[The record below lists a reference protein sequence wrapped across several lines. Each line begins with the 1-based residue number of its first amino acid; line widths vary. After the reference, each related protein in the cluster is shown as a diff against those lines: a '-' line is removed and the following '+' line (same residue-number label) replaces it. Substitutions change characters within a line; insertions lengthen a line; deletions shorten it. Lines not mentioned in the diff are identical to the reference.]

1 MKKQIQKNK
10 EKEHINQLNKIR
22 KTVNEV
28 RQKITD
34 TYLVESLFSKD
45 YSEDNRLSS
54 DKYLYI
60 NGKTLNVIFEKFLDY
75 PIPSIRNQFFKHLEY
90 IYNRDFLSQ
99 DQGFKKFE
107 DKDSYIKYMSN
118 FIDFFSVISL
128 RYINEVFK

>member
-10 EKEHINQLNKIR
+10 EKEYLNQFNRIR
-22 KTVNEV
+22 KTIKNVN
-28 RQKITD
+28 QKILD

-45 YSEDNRLSS
+45 YSVDRPSS

-75 PIPSIRNQFFKHLEY
+75 PIPSIRDQFFKHLEY

-107 DKDSYIKYMSN
+107 DKESYVKYMGN